1 MPGGGTVTLPS
12 LSLSGRRALVTGA
25 SGGLGLHFA
34 QLLAEAGAEVVLAAR
49 RREVLDAEVARLND
63 AGHRALAVALDV
75 ADAQAVAR
83 AFDEIQSQSSGR
95 GVVDLVVNNAGV
107 AVNTMALNLPESD
120 WDQVLDTNLK
130 GAWLVATEAA
140 RRLVA
145 AKQPGSIVNVA
156 SILGERP
163 AGAVAPY
170 CASKAGLLHLTRAL
184 AFEWARHQIRVNALV
199 PGYVNTD
206 LNREFLASAAGQRL
220 VARVP
225 QRRFVDPHELD
236 GALLLLLGSAGSA
249 ITGASIAV
257 DGGHLISGL

>member
-1 MPGGGTVTLPS
+1 MSVPS
-12 LSLSGRRALVTGA
+12 LSLAGRRALVTGA

-49 RREVLDAEVARLND
+49 RREVLDGEVARLRE
-63 AGHRALAVALDV
+63 AGHQASAVALDV
-75 ADAQAVAR
+75 ANVQAVAH
-83 AFDEIQSQSSGR
+83 AFDEIQARS

-107 AVNTMALNLPESD
+107 AVNTMALKLSESEF
-120 WDQVLDTNLK
+120 DQVLDTNLK

-145 AKQPGSIVNVA
+145 VQQPGSIVNVA

-206 LNREFLASAAGQRL
+206 LNREFLASDAGQRL

-225 QRRFVDPHELD
+225 QRRFVDPEELD
-236 GALLLLLGSAGSA
+236 GALLLLLSNAGSA

-257 DGGHLISGL
+257 DGGHLVSGL